1 MANGD
6 LVEEFLGCDFGD
18 ARLDA
23 RLGKIV
29 QVLQAQPQR
38 SLPSAFT
45 SKADLVALYR
55 FCDNDS
61 VTPAKIFAPH
71 VERTRQR
78 IAELDT
84 VLLVQD
90 TTEID
95 VTRPE
100 QQVAGT
106 GPIGTESRRG
116 WLFHPMVAFDTTGV
130 PLGLVGQKS
139 WVRKKLSKRRAVE
152 KCERRRALPLNKKE
166 SGRWLEGLRW
176 AEETAAACPR
186 TRCVCVA
193 DSESDIYEIFAAA
206 LASPQKNVHLLVRAG
221 QNRNTVDGED
231 WAAAVRRKPVIGR
244 QTVDVRAR
252 RNANPVNK
260 SPRAQ
265 AREDRT
271 AQLEIRKLTL
281 RLRRPRHGRRGLPA
295 FIRINIVLCEETN
308 PPCGEAPIS
317 WMLVTTLPI
326 TTTAEVRTVI
336 AYYCRRWG
344 IEVFFRTLK
353 SGCRIERRRF
363 ETIARMW
370 NALAL
375 CSVVAWRV
383 MYLCHL
389 GRECPDLDCEVI
401 FTPSEWKSVYA
412 VLRLDFPAGGCPTVN
427 EMLLAV
433 ARLGGYLERPDQ
445 PPGTQTL
452 WLGMQR
458 AYDLSNG
465 WETFGPGAPKKF
477 LPEDV

>member
-6 LVEEFLGCDFGD
+6 LGEEFLGCDFGD
-18 ARLDA
+18 VRLDA
-23 RLGKIV
+23 RLLKIA
-29 QVLQAQPQR
+29 QVLQEQPQR

-61 VTPAKIFAPH
+61 VTPEKVFAPH
-71 VERTRQR
+71 IERTRQR
-78 IAELDT
+78 SAALDT

-100 QQVAGT
+100 QQVART
-106 GPIGTESRRG
+106 GPIGSESRRG
-116 WLFHPMVAFDTTGV
+116 WLFHPMVAFDTNGV
-130 PLGLVGQKS
+130 PLGVVGQKS
-139 WVRKKLSKRRAVE
+139 WVRKKLSKGRAVD
-152 KCERRRALPLNKKE
+152 KCARRRKLPLDEKE

-193 DSESDIYEIFAAA
+193 DSESDIYEIFAEAVV
-206 LASPQKNVHLLVRAG
+206 SPHKNLHLLVRAG

-231 WAAAVRRKPVIGR
+231 WAAVVRQAPVVGR

-252 RNANPVNK
+252 RKDNPAKK

-271 AQLEIRKLTL
+271 AQLVIRKCTL
-281 RLRRPRHGRRGLPA
+281 QLARPLHGRSTLPA
-295 FIRINIVLCEETN
+295 FLQVNIVLCEELD
-308 PPCGEAPIS
+308 PPRGEAPIS

-326 TTTAEVRTVI
+326 ATPTEVRTVI

-353 SGCRIERRRF
+353 SGCRIEHRRF
-363 ETIARMW
+363 ETIERMW

-389 GRECPDLDCEVI
+389 GRECPNLDCEVI

-412 VLRLDFPAGGCPTVN
+412 VLRQKFPARGCPTLN
-427 EMLLAV
+427 EVILAV

-452 WLGMQR
+452 WQGLQR

-477 LPEDV
+477 CA